1 MAASL
6 PLRSQVTDIVRTA
19 DAGEP
24 ESIETLIALVY
35 DELKVMAHRQ
45 LAREQP
51 GNTLQTTALVHEAYL
66 KLVDSTQA
74 GSRGRAYF
82 FAAAARA
89 MRQVLVDGA
98 RRRTSVK
105 RGNGATHVPLDEV
118 QLAVDEFAIDL
129 LDLDDALRSLAE
141 LNARHARVV
150 ECIYFG
156 GLTIDETADALAVS
170 PRTVKYDWALARAW
184 LYDWLKADDPAH

>member
-1 MAASL
+1 
-6 PLRSQVTDIVRTA
+6 
-19 DAGEP
+19 
-24 ESIETLIALVY
+24 
-35 DELKVMAHRQ
+35 MAHRQ
-45 LAREQP
+45 LGEQP
-51 GNTLQTTALVHEAYL
+51 GNTLQTTALGHEAYL

-74 GSRGRAYF
+74 GSSGRASF

-105 RGNGATHVPLDEV
+105 RGEGATHVPLDEV

-129 LDLDDALRSLAE
+129 LELDDALRSLAE
-141 LNARHARVV
+141 LNPRHARVV

-156 GLTIDETADALAVS
+156 GLNDWRNSRRPGHFASNGEVIGLS
-170 PRTVKYDWALARAW
+170 PARGCTTG
-184 LYDWLKADDPAH
+184 